1 MGISLRLVN
10 EKVNDDRVLFPSI
23 KPSLLGAVALLIDV
37 GLEASIAEALGELVI
52 AIFVYDSEANAEVDI
67 DGADVGVVA
76 SGGLGLVDEERWD
89 QAADE
94 DDIIVEVAEGNEDLE
109 ERLAGPRKL
118 FRGIVGSVRR
128 AHEASDGGSRARGR
142 RAS

>member
-37 GLEASIAEALGELVI
+37 GLEASIAEALCEFVI
-52 AIFVYDSEANAEVDI
+52 AVFVYDGEANAEVNI
-67 DGADVGVVA
+67 DGADVGFVA
-76 SGGLGLVDEERWD
+76 SSGLGLIDEKRRD

-94 DDIIVEVAEGNEDLE
+94 DDIVVEIAESDENLE